1 MTLPRMNTKKP
12 RLFNHAPQN
21 SQLVEQEKQRN
32 DLGFGT
38 TLTNAQSRLVN
49 QDGSFNLVR
58 VNGSL
63 WDRLNIYN
71 RLITMRWSRFFVL
84 LMGAY
89 IVTNTLFAG
98 IYMLADARSLAGI
111 DDKVMNGPFWKCFFF
126 SAQTLTTVG
135 YGHISPNSFLT
146 SSIAAFESMIGLLA
160 FALGTGLLYGRF
172 SRPVAHIRF
181 SKNAV
186 FAPYLDVNAWM
197 FRIINTRANQLINIE
212 VTTTLSRLEQKP
224 DGTLT
229 RKYYGLNLERS
240 KVAFFPA
247 NWTLVHPIT
256 DKSPLYGCTP
266 EELEQADAE
275 ILISLQALD
284 DTFVQMVHTRFSYRY
299 SEIRWGHKFR
309 PMFNREQQTELDLD
323 KLDETEEAELN

>member
-1 MTLPRMNTKKP
+1 MNSASRQLT
-12 RLFNHAPQN
+12 NHTPQN
-21 SQLVEQEKQRN
+21 SQLVEQEEKRT

-38 TLTNAQSRLVN
+38 KLTDSKVRLVN
-49 QDGSFNLVR
+49 QDGSFNLAR

-71 RLITMRWSRFFVL
+71 RLITMGWVQFL
-84 LMGAY
+84 CWIITAY
-89 IVTNTLFAG
+89 LFTNTLFAG
-98 IYMLADARSLAGI
+98 IYMLADASTLIGI
-111 DDKVMNGPFWKCFFF
+111 DDKILNGPFWKCFFF
-126 SAQTLTTVG
+126 SSQTLTTVG

-160 FALGTGLLYGRF
+160 FALATGLLYGRF

-181 SKNAV
+181 SKQSV

-197 FRIINTRANQLINIE
+197 FRIINTRANQLINLEI
-212 VTTTLSRLEQKP
+212 TATLSRLEPKG

-229 RKYYGLNLERS
+229 RKYYPLSFERS
-240 KVAFFPA
+240 KVSFFPA

-256 DKSPLYGCTP
+256 EKSPLYNSTP
-266 EELEQADAE
+266 EELEQSDAE

-284 DTFVQMVHTRFSYRY
+284 DTFVQSVHTRFSYRY
-299 SEIRWGHKFR
+299 DEIKWGHKFR
-309 PMFNREQQTELDLD
+309 PMFDGDQQTKLDLD
-323 KLDETEEAELN
+323 KLDETEEVDLN

>member
-1 MTLPRMNTKKP
+1 MNVKKP

-71 RLITMRWSRFFVL
+71 RLITMRWSQFFAWL
-84 LMGAY
+84 LSAY

-98 IYMLADARSLAGI
+98 AYMLADARSLTGI
-111 DDKVMNGPFWKCFFF
+111 DDKLLNGPFWKCFFF

-135 YGHISPNSFLT
+135 YGHISPSSFLT
-146 SSIAAFESMIGLLA
+146 SCIAAFESMIGLLS
-160 FALGTGLLYGRF
+160 FALATGLLYGRF

-212 VTTTLSRLEQKP
+212 VTTTLSRLEPKP

-229 RKYYGLNLERS
+229 RKYYPLNLERN

-266 EELEQADAE
+266 EELEQSDAE

-284 DTFVQMVHTRFSYRY
+284 DTFVQTVHTRFSYRY

-309 PMFNREQQTELDLD
+309 PMFDREHQTELDLD
-323 KLDETEEAELN
+323 KLDETEEVELN

>member
-1 MTLPRMNTKKP
+1 MP
-12 RLFNHAPQN
+12 RLFSHAPKN
-21 SQLVEQEKQRN
+21 STLVEQEEQRK

-58 VNGSL
+58 INGTL
-63 WDRLNIYN
+63 WDQLNIYN
-71 RLITMRWSRFFVL
+71 RLITMRWRYFFFWL
-84 LMGAY
+84 LGAY
-89 IVTNTLFAG
+89 VLTNTLFAG
-98 IYMLADARSLAGI
+98 IYMLAGAENLAGI
-111 DDKVMNGPFWKCFFF
+111 DDEALHGPFWKCFFF

-146 SSIAAFESMIGLLA
+146 SSIASFESMIGLLA
-160 FALGTGLLYGRF
+160 FALATGLLYGRF

-181 SKNAV
+181 SKHAV

-212 VTTTLSRLEQKP
+212 VTVSLSRLEKKP
-224 DGTLT
+224 DGTLS
-229 RKYYGLNLERS
+229 RKYYSLNLERN

-256 DKSPLYGCTP
+256 ESSPFYGATP
-266 EELEQADAE
+266 DELEQSDTE

-284 DTFVQMVHTRFSYRY
+284 DTFVQMVHTRFSYRFN
-299 SEIRWGHKFR
+299 EIKWGHKFS
-309 PMFNREQQTELDLD
+309 PIFDEEQKAQGKLDLN
-323 KLDETEEAELN
+323 KLDATEEATLN

>member
-1 MTLPRMNTKKP
+1 MNTKMP
-12 RLFNHAPQN
+12 RLFTQSAKN
-21 SQLVEQEKQRN
+21 SKLVEQEERRN

-38 TLTNAQSRLVN
+38 TLTDAQSRLVN

-58 VNGSL
+58 VNGTL
-63 WDRLNIYN
+63 WDQLNVYN
-71 RLITMRWSRFFVL
+71 RLITMRWRPFFLWLISVYVL
-84 LMGAY
+84 
-89 IVTNTLFAG
+89 TNTLFAG
-98 IYMLADARSLAGI
+98 VYMLAGSESLSGI
-111 DDKVMNGPFWKCFFF
+111 DDKLLNGPFWKCFFF

-160 FALGTGLLYGRF
+160 FALATGLLYGRF

-181 SKNAV
+181 SKQSV

-212 VTTTLSRLEQKP
+212 VTVSLSRLEAKP
-224 DGTLT
+224 DGTLY
-229 RKYYGLNLERS
+229 RRYYSLNLERN

-256 DKSPLYGCTP
+256 DKSPLYGLTP
-266 EELEQADAE
+266 QELEQSDTE

-299 SEIRWGHKFR
+299 DEIKWGHKFS
-309 PMFNREQQTELDLD
+309 PIYDDDQKAQGKLDLR
-323 KLDETEEAELN
+323 

>member
-1 MTLPRMNTKKP
+1 MNVKKP

-71 RLITMRWSRFFVL
+71 RLITMRWSQFFAWL
-84 LMGAY
+84 LSAY

-98 IYMLADARSLAGI
+98 AYMLADARSLTGI
-111 DDKVMNGPFWKCFFF
+111 DDKLLNGPFWKCFFF

-135 YGHISPNSFLT
+135 YGHISPSSFLT
-146 SSIAAFESMIGLLA
+146 SCIAAFESMIGLLS
-160 FALGTGLLYGRF
+160 FALATGLLYGRF

-212 VTTTLSRLEQKP
+212 VTTTLSRLEPKP
-224 DGTLT
+224 DGILT
-229 RKYYGLNLERS
+229 RKYYPLNLERN

-266 EELEQADAE
+266 EELEQSDAE

-284 DTFVQMVHTRFSYRY
+284 DTFVQTVHTRFSYRY

-309 PMFNREQQTELDLD
+309 PMFDREHQTELDLD
-323 KLDETEEAELN
+323 KLDETEEVELN